1 VSAHRAFRAAS
12 KEDAA
17 MVEKTIDLT
26 GTSSIGIEDAV
37 SLAVK
42 RAAITVKN
50 IRQAKLVDA
59 VALVEN
65 DSVIR
70 WRVRVEV
77 TFTIHDQLHE

>member
-1 VSAHRAFRAAS
+1 
-12 KEDAA
+12 

-37 SLAVK
+37 SLAIQ

-50 IRQAKLVDA
+50 IRQAKLVEA

-77 TFTIHDQLHE
+77 TFTIHEQLHE

>member
-1 VSAHRAFRAAS
+1 VSGGRASRAPS
-12 KEDAA
+12 KEEAP

-26 GTSSIGIEDAV
+26 GTSSTGIEDAV
-37 SLAVK
+37 SLAIK
-42 RAAITVKN
+42 RAAVTVKN

-77 TFTIHDQLHE
+77 TFTIHEQLHE

>member
-1 VSAHRAFRAAS
+1 
-12 KEDAA
+12 

-42 RAAITVKN
+42 RAAVTLKN
-50 IRQAKLVDA
+50 IRQAKLIDA
-59 VALVEN
+59 VALV
-65 DSVIR
+65 DKDTVSR

-77 TFTIHDQLHE
+77 TFSIEDQLHE

>member
-1 VSAHRAFRAAS
+1 
-12 KEDAA
+12 

-37 SLAVK
+37 NLAIK
-42 RAAITVKN
+42 RAAVTVKN
-50 IRQAKLVDA
+50 IRQAKLMDA

-77 TFTIHDQLHE
+77 TFAIQDQLHE

>member
-1 VSAHRAFRAAS
+1 
-12 KEDAA
+12 
-17 MVEKTIDLT
+17 MVEKTIDLA

-37 SLAVK
+37 SLAIK
-42 RAAITVKN
+42 RAALTVKN

-59 VALVEN
+59 VALVED

-77 TFTIHDQLHE
+77 TFAIQEQLHE